1 MQNVT
6 AGHPETWVFDVLESK
21 WSVCVVPPSSSIT
34 TKKVSSKYLLF
45 NSFCSVDLH
54 AKIVKFRIA
63 ITSIWRPLAE
73 ITVFH
78 V

>member
-34 TKKVSSKYLLF
+34 TKKVSLKYLLVF
-45 NSFCSVDLH
+45 LFMV
-54 AKIVKFRIA
+54 
-63 ITSIWRPLAE
+63 LA
-73 ITVFH
+73 FMLR
-78 V
+78 